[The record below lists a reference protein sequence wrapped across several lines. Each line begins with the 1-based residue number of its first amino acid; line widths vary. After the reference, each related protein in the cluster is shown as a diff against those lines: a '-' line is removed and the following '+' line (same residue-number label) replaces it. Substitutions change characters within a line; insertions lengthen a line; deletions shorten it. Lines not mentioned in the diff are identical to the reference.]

1 MRPCIYKSNLL
12 FHWSVLHL
20 LFRDNLGIK
29 REDIKGF
36 ILPSFMV
43 QKTKTAMNSMFHCF
57 NYYTTS
63 FSCALYLFP
72 FLHYLIVNTV
82 LHLFSYTVK
91 SNLTSF
97 HSLSFILGAALL
109 REVSKK
115 PAAPLT
121 NGGQWW
127 FNCYPS
133 KLRSFANGLKSMI
146 PIVLDCLLF
155 VGVQVGN

>member
-1 MRPCIYKSNLL
+1 MADQDDKQWLFDNGHMPITGGKAFLMIADDIRNLATTHQDYK
-12 FHWSVLHL
+12 
-20 LFRDNLGIK
+20 DNLGIK

-43 QKTKTAMNSMFHCF
+43 QKIKTAMNR
-57 NYYTTS
+57 
-63 FSCALYLFP
+63 
-72 FLHYLIVNTV
+72 
-82 LHLFSYTVK
+82 
-91 SNLTSF
+91 
-97 HSLSFILGAALL
+97 AALL

-121 NGGQWW
+121 NGGQWC

-133 KLRSFANGLKSMI
+133 KLRSFANGLKSMM
-146 PIVLDCLLF
+146 PIVMDCLLF